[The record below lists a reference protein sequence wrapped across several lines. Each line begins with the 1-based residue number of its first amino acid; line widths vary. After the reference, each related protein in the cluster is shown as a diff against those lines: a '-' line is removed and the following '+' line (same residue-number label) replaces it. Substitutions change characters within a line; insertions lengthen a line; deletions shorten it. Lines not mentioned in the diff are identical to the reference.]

1 MMRWWP
7 PLLHLLVMAAL
18 LPLAW
23 QRITALPEG
32 AVTTSLADGATAP
45 MAAQDLASLL
55 SAGEMVAP
63 GALLARPLF
72 TPGRQGEAAVPVAA
86 PENEQATPVA
96 VPRMVGYVDD
106 GTKARALLASEPRG
120 EEAIVREGDEFL
132 GFTVLQVKPDAVVL
146 RGGGE
151 EITVKLFPH

>member
-18 LPLAW
+18 LPIVWHRVAV
-23 QRITALPEG
+23 LPEG
-32 AVTTSLADGATAP
+32 AVTAPVMEGATAP
-45 MAAQDLASLL
+45 VAAEDLASLL
-55 SAGEMVAP
+55 SAGGVVAP

-72 TPGRQGEAAVPVAA
+72 TPGRLGEAAAPAA
-86 PENEQATPVA
+86 LPENEQATPVA

-106 GTKARALLASEPRG
+106 GTKARALLASDTGG

-146 RGGGE
+146 RGDGE
-151 EITVKLFPH
+151 EITVKMFPQ